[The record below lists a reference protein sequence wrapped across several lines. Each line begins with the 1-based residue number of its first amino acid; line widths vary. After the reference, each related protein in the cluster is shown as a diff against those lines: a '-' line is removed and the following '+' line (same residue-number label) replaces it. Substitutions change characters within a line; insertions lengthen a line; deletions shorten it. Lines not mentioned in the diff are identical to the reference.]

1 MRCVPW
7 YLPPLLGMPL
17 CDPWKALI
25 FKELL
30 GLVSS
35 SNCSHCLPNCDETQY
50 SSVRSTARFRRCD
63 NRNLGVSS
71 LCDLDSKQTLPALY
85 GQELLAEYG
94 DASTP
99 QYLQDVAAA
108 PNI

>member
-1 MRCVPW
+1 MINGQGR
-7 YLPPLLGMPL
+7 
-17 CDPWKALI
+17 
-25 FKELL
+25 
-30 GLVSS
+30 VSS

-50 SSVRSTARFRRCD
+50 SSVSSTARFRRCD

-108 PNI
+108 PNKRSCLEVN